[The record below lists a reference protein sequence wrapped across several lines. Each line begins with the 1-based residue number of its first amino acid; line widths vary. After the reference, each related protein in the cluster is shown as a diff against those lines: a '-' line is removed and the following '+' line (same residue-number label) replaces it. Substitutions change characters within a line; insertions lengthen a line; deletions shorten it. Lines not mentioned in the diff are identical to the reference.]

1 MRFIIGGLIFDFV
14 GDFRLAPQGHFLRSR
29 CGATL
34 PKGMD
39 KVMRRSCPRSGV
51 KVMLFNGSPNTFA
64 TIVTNRHGVAKATKL
79 LAHADIKTTMIYY
92 HEDQQVLQ
100 AVVEDL

>member
-1 MRFIIGGLIFDFV
+1 
-14 GDFRLAPQGHFLRSR
+14 
-29 CGATL
+29 
-34 PKGMD
+34 
-39 KVMRRSCPRSGV
+39 MRRSCPRSALKAISFHG
-51 KVMLFNGSPNTFA
+51 LPHTFA